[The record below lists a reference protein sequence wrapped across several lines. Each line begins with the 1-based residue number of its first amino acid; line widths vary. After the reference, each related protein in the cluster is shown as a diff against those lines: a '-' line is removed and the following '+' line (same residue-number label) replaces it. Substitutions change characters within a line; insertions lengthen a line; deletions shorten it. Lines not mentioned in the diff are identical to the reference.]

1 MKPGKGGEKEK
12 EKEQE
17 SLNEDVSENPK
28 LYKSPLLPR
37 WIRMICTRREIM
49 ASFFRSEVTKFLSSR
64 KTEKRRRIQEHFSEE
79 QIRERQLSVRTSE
92 TLQCRNRDVSYS

>member
-28 LYKSPLLPR
+28 LHKSPLLPR
-37 WIRMICTRREIM
+37 WIRTICNKREIM
-49 ASFFRSEVTKFLSSR
+49 ASLFR
-64 KTEKRRRIQEHFSEE
+64 
-79 QIRERQLSVRTSE
+79 
-92 TLQCRNRDVSYS
+92 